1 MWSISAW
8 GTCWEGQPREVNHI
22 PKLVVVVV
30 WNGFVLYTQRDI
42 KKKLLEGV
50 TLKTRLRG
58 KGELWG
64 RGEYSRR
71 GEFLGRG

>member
-1 MWSISAW
+1 MGHVGRDSL
-8 GTCWEGQPREVNHI
+8 ERFNHI

-64 RGEYSRR
+64 RGE
-71 GEFLGRG
+71 FLGRG